1 MTDRGSAGKRA
12 AVVNEPWSLT
22 EMDLYLFNEGT
33 HRKLGDKLGAQVLG
47 ADGCAFS
54 VWAPGATAVSVIG
67 SFNGWNTTSHPLV
80 ALGSSG
86 IWSASVAAAQVGDIY
101 KFAITTADGRVLEKA
116 DPCAHGSECPPR
128 TGSVVSDL
136 GYEWGDG
143 AWMGDQRAT
152 GALDAP
158 ISIYEVH
165 LGSFKRSPDTPDELL
180 SYRDIAPLLIEHLH
194 TAGFTHVE
202 FLPLMEHP
210 FYGSWG
216 YQTTGFYAPT
226 ARYGTPQDLMW
237 LIDQLHQAGIG
248 VLLDWVPSH
257 FPADEHALG
266 NFDGTHLY
274 EHADPRQGFH
284 PDWKSFIF
292 NYGRNEV
299 RSFLLSSAEHWLT
312 KYHADGLR
320 VDAVASMLYLDYSRK
335 EGEWIPNRFGG
346 RENLEA
352 VRFLQELNVGVY
364 ASHPGVQTMAEDS
377 TAWPGVS
384 RPTDLGGLGFG
395 YKWDMGWMHDTLE
408 YFHRDPIYRRHHHN
422 ELTFRGVY
430 ALSENYVLPLS
441 HDEVVHGKGALVAT
455 MPGDDWQRFANLR
468 LLYGYQYTLPGKKL
482 LFMGDEFAQW
492 REWGHDRSL
501 DWHLLEYAPHQGI
514 LAFVSELNRVYR
526 RQAPLFELDTAA
538 SGFSWIEAR
547 DEQNST
553 LSFCRRGRNGAALV
567 VACNFTPLPRSQVL
581 GFPSPGRWVEVLNS
595 DEIRFGGSGVTNF
608 GGVATTDEPW
618 GEYPCRA
625 QIMLPPL
632 AVIVLRNE
640 ADALSSI
647 SDAGVAKES

>member
-1 MTDRGSAGKRA
+1 
-12 AVVNEPWSLT
+12 
-22 EMDLYLFNEGT
+22 
-33 HRKLGDKLGAQVLG
+33 
-47 ADGCAFS
+47 
-54 VWAPGATAVSVIG
+54 
-67 SFNGWNTTSHPLV
+67 
-80 ALGSSG
+80 
-86 IWSASVAAAQVGDIY
+86 VGDIY
-101 KFAITTADGRVLEKA
+101 KFAITTADSRVLEKA
-116 DPCAHGSECPPR
+116 DPCAHGAECPPR
-128 TGSVVSDL
+128 TGSVISDL
-136 GYEWGDG
+136 SYDWGD
-143 AWMGDQRAT
+143 ADWIADHRAH

-158 ISIYEVH
+158 IAIYEVH
-165 LGSFKRSPDTPDELL
+165 LGSFMRSPDNPAELL
-180 SYRDIAPLLIEHLH
+180 SYRDVAPLLIDHVQ
-194 TAGFTHVE
+194 AVGFTHVE

-216 YQTTGFYAPT
+216 YQSTGFYAPT
-226 ARYGTPQDLMW
+226 ARYGTPRDLMW

-257 FPADEHALG
+257 FPADEYALG

-284 PDWKSFIF
+284 PDWKSYIF

-299 RSFLLSSAEHWLT
+299 RSFLLSSAEHWLS

-335 EGEWIPNRFGG
+335 EGEWIPNRYGG

-352 VRFLQELNVGVY
+352 VQFLQDLNVGVY
-364 ASHPGVQTMAEDS
+364 AAHPGAQTMAEDS

-384 RPTDLGGLGFG
+384 RPTDVGGLGFG

-430 ALSENYVLPLS
+430 ALSENYILPLS

-482 LFMGDEFAQW
+482 VFMGDEFAQW
-492 REWGHDRSL
+492 REWNHDRSL
-501 DWHLLEYAPHQGI
+501 DWNLLDYAPHQGM
-514 LAFVSELNRVYR
+514 LAYVSELNRVYR
-526 RQAPLFELDTAA
+526 THAPLFELDSDA
-538 SGFSWIEAR
+538 SGFSWIEAG
-547 DEQNST
+547 DEENST
-553 LSFCRRGRNGAALV
+553 LSFVRRGRDGAALV
-567 VACNFTPLPRSQVL
+567 VACNFTPLPRSQVI
-581 GFPSPGRWVEVLNS
+581 GFPGPGRWFEVLNS
-595 DEIRFGGSGVTNF
+595 DDVRYGGSGVTNL
-608 GGVATTDEPW
+608 GGVATSDEAW
-618 GEYPCRA
+618 GAYSCRA
-625 QIMLPPL
+625 QITLPPL

-640 ADALSSI
+640 ADVVPSTSK
-647 SDAGVAKES
+647 SGVAKES